1 MPGSIKIDDGSGNYT
16 ILTNAGSLGSDKTI
30 TIPNETATLATTN
43 GITVADQWRFTADQ
57 ATNGVLTG
65 WAQVTDTGTA
75 TIGSS
80 MTQSSGIFTFPTTG
94 IYLVTLQAGG
104 STSDNVTTARIQL
117 TTDNSSY
124 ITPVSLSFLTNNSIT
139 TRQTCTGSLIVDV
152 TDTSLVKVRF
162 DLNGSDGSGDVI
174 LGSSTSNMT
183 SATFQKI
190 GET

>member
-1 MPGSIKIDDGSGNYT
+1 MSEIQVNTINEYTGANGVTIDGVLVKDGLVDGVDVS
-16 ILTNAGSLGSDKTI
+16 AI
-30 TIPNETATLATTN
+30 TQ

-57 ATNGVLTG
+57 ATNGTLTG
-65 WAQVTDTGTA
+65 WSQVTDSGTA

-80 MTQSSGIFTFPTTG
+80 MTQSSGVFTFPTTG

-139 TRQTCTGSLIVDV
+139 TRQTSTGSLIVDV

-162 DLNGSDGSGDVI
+162 NLNGSDGSGDVV
-174 LGSSTSNMT
+174 LGSTTSNLT